1 MFTAE
6 QGLSRLAE
14 ACVPSAGPQWCTLGS
29 LGPGLSEEI
38 HSESRPQL
46 ACSDVVRL
54 SPVIM
59 AITRTLGLTPASLM
73 PSVDT

>member
-14 ACVPSAGPQWCTLGS
+14 ACVPSAGPQWCTLGTLGS
-29 LGPGLSEEI
+29 LGPEI

-73 PSVDT
+73 PHVDT